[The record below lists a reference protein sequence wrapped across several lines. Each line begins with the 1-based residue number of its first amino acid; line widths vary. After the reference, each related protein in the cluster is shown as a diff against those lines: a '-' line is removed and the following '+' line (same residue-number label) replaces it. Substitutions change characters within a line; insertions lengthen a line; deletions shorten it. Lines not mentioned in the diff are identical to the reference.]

1 MNNEP
6 ILLIVD
12 DSEDLLEM
20 YQDVLQLDGVKT
32 VVANSG
38 SKALEICINSS
49 NVKFVISDCNMGEM
63 SGMDLLKH
71 LNTHFKSSMPP
82 FYLLTGA
89 FDISEET
96 IKKEGGTG
104 LVLKPFDLDEMLEK
118 IKKEIKL

>member
-20 YQDVLQLDGVKT
+20 YQDILQVDGVKT
-32 VVANSG
+32 VTANSG
-38 SKALEICINSS
+38 PKALEICKNSS
-49 NVKFVISDCNMGEM
+49 NIKFIISDCNMGDM

-71 LNTHFKSSMPP
+71 LSLYFKNNMPP

-89 FDISEET
+89 FDISEEL

-118 IKKEIKL
+118 IIKEIKL